1 MEDSYPFLQNI
12 SEISLTLNLYANLP
26 LQASRLPYLNHIQY
40 TQSIPQIP
48 HFYQYAEWKFQQQQ
62 KHNRRLIHLQQ
73 TKAHLQKTLIVKWA
87 SEQVTY

>member
-26 LQASRLPYLNHIQY
+26 LQVSRLPYLNHIQY

-48 HFYQYAEWKFQQQQ
+48 HFYQCAE
-62 KHNRRLIHLQQ
+62 
-73 TKAHLQKTLIVKWA
+73 
-87 SEQVTY
+87 